1 MAEKQR
7 NRVEGLRGLRYG
19 EVLLVSAADG
29 QYRAEVYNTL
39 GLNDCPPALFAELDL
54 EAIAAEHGALVALRN
69 GPRRWVLDAIESR
82 TGREVVKKFG
92 ALEAF
97 LAATVE
103 LGDAM
108 PTPGAYLERR
118 VARDTVFEWGAGT
131 PLHELRAPDGRT
143 YVMQALSLGVDAT
156 QTLDSLAGLA
166 DRLAAP
172 EGWSFA
178 TRTQG
183 DALRVLSDADGVA
196 TVVQDELQNT
206 YQRIDRLDAP
216 R

>member
-1 MAEKQR
+1 MPDAQM
-7 NRVEGLRGLRYG
+7 NRVEGLRGERYG
-19 EVLLVSAADG
+19 EVLLVRVEDV

-39 GLNDCPPALFAELDL
+39 GLNDCPPELFAELDL
-54 EAIAAEHGALVALRN
+54 EAIAAEYGARAALRN

-97 LAATVE
+97 LAATIE
-103 LGDAM
+103 LGDAL
-108 PTPGAYLERR
+108 PAPGAYLERR
-118 VARDTVFEWGAGT
+118 VARNTVFELAAWT

-143 YVMQALSLGVDAT
+143 YVMQALSLVPDAT
-156 QTLDSLAGLA
+156 QTLDSLASLA
-166 DRLAAP
+166 DRLAPP

-178 TRTQG
+178 TRTR
-183 DALRVLSDADGVA
+183 AEPLRVVSVDGIA
-196 TVVQDELQNT
+196 TVIQDELQNT
-206 YQRIDRLDAP
+206 YQRIDRLDPP